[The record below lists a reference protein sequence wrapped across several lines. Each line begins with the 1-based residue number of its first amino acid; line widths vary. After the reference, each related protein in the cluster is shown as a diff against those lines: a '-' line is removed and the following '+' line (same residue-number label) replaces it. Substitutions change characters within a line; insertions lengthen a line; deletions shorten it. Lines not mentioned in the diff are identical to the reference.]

1 VLARRK
7 WPTGTYLLW
16 YPIKGSGP
24 APFLRRLQRL
34 AIPKVLR
41 AELHVR
47 AAAPGRFTGS
57 GLIIVNPPWRLAD
70 ELKAMLPALHTVL
83 SQGRGS
89 RTVLDAVN
97 DKF

>member
-1 VLARRK
+1 VQK
-7 WPTGTYLLW
+7 
-16 YPIKGSGP
+16 
-24 APFLRRLQRL
+24 L

-47 AAAPGRFTGS
+47 AAAAGRFTGS
-57 GLIIVNPPWRLAD
+57 GLVIVNPPWRLAD
-70 ELKAMLPALHTVL
+70 ELKTMLPALHIIL

-89 RTVLDAVN
+89 RTVLDAVS